1 MIDRKAALV
10 CAALI
15 ALTLAAAVAR
25 IVLLDDWP
33 ILANQEALLWLMFLV
48 PATVGLFVASLYANG
63 RRTIAADAKVKPWYD
78 WGKRLS
84 IAVCAGLL
92 WIQGL
97 LILQSLGL
105 QVPALDSAAGYA
117 VAAAVAIMTLLAIN
131 QMPKLPWFQSKM
143 YPAGE
148 LGPIYGPR
156 YIRVHSRI
164 GVLYWVAMYASI
176 FALPN
181 DVPLCIVLITS
192 IYLVWTRAVQHHY
205 GRKWKLEQ
213 SAARG

>member
-1 MIDRKAALV
+1 
-10 CAALI
+10 
-15 ALTLAAAVAR
+15 
-25 IVLLDDWP
+25 
-33 ILANQEALLWLMFLV
+33 MFLI
-48 PATVGLFVASLYANG
+48 PAIVGLFVAGLYASG

-84 IAVCAGLL
+84 IAVCTSLL

-105 QVPALDSAAGYA
+105 QVPALGSAAGYA
-117 VAAAVAIMTLLAIN
+117 VPAAMAIVTLLAIN

-164 GVLYWVAMYASI
+164 GIVYCVAMYASI
-176 FALPN
+176 FTLPN
-181 DVPLCIVLITS
+181 HVPLCIVLITA
-192 IYLVWTRAVQHHY
+192 IYLVWTTAAQLHY
-205 GRKWKLEQ
+205 GRKWKL
-213 SAARG
+213 ARTVGGTRVKP